1 MSIIPHPPECRLQLT
16 VGAYSRK
23 YRDLYRAH
31 QVQRDAVSLAAQRTL
46 QKLANETKRRQREA
60 EERLRRETERQ
71 EAERERILRERK
83 QRLRAHEVPRPRK
96 ARFPRLR
103 GSSSLER
110 TRPFGSAPPS
120 IQDSSYDHLAA
131 EDYSYWTVP
140 DDVSWERPIS
150 ARTRWTQDGRS
161 HLSYIIPFNGRS
173 VRIVKGRSVEL
184 RDGETTSHPHPL
196 EPTGSATTSQETLP
210 PESSVGALSPNIPSA
225 KHEESDGR
233 SSNGFERPEQEAA
246 ASSQSSSPTA
256 VQPGD
261 LPLTALSPRQL
272 PSPNLRPFSR
282 LTLRPPSA
290 QPRPNSARPVSARTI
305 TFAEKAQVCGGSLES
320 LSKLD
325 ASRSPLSAIEPPQ
338 LPSPFPPLPAVA
350 MKAQSHPLLSKEAH
364 ISESIK
370 TMLRQDALASQVLTP
385 HPPNAGR
392 AQSALPRPGRT
403 LVAAGG
409 SLIPR
414 WRSAPALSSRDV
426 TTFAPSIGASG
437 RVSLSNIT
445 QPHHRLKP
453 HINKTAATRSAGFAS
468 SLARPLNATFTA
480 CSSEAELRQS
490 IADIDKVLVERLTK
504 LGL

>member
-1 MSIIPHPPECRLQLT
+1 MSIIPHPPECRSRLT

-83 QRLRAHEVPRPRK
+83 QRLRAHEVPRPRR
-96 ARFPRLR
+96 ARTSRLR
-103 GSSSLER
+103 GSSPLER
-110 TRPFGSAPPS
+110 ARPSGSAPPS

-131 EDYSYWTVP
+131 EDYSYWTIP

-184 RDGETTSHPHPL
+184 RDGETTSDPHPL
-196 EPTGSATTSQETLP
+196 EPTGSATTSQESLP
-210 PESSVGALSPNIPSA
+210 PKSSIDALPPDIPSA
-225 KHEESDGR
+225 KQEENDGH
-233 SSNGFERPEQEAA
+233 SSKGFERPKHEAA
-246 ASSQSSSPTA
+246 NSQTSTPS
-256 VQPGD
+256 VFQPGN
-261 LPLTALSPRQL
+261 LPLTAQSPRQL
-272 PSPNLRPFSR
+272 PSPNPRPFSR
-282 LTLRPPSA
+282 LTLRTPSA

-325 ASRSPLSAIEPPQ
+325 ASRSPVSAIEPPQ
-338 LPSPFPPLPAVA
+338 LPSPFQPLPAVA
-350 MKAQSHPLLSKEAH
+350 VKAQSHPLLSKEAH

-414 WRSAPALSSRDV
+414 WRSAPALSSRNV
-426 TTFAPSIGASG
+426 TTFTPSIGTSG
-437 RVSLSNIT
+437 RISLSNIT

-468 SLARPLNATFTA
+468 SLASPLNATFTA